1 MLNLFFPSHW
11 IFSVFNFPP
20 SPASLTL
27 LSTCLTPICPTRH
40 YFTWHCSPCWA
51 CYLQL
56 ILPKTG
62 FTSNLSHFN
71 ASTQLTTPINP
82 SILQS
87 SVYHQILFQATVGCI
102 QVFFVPIFLILGF
115 WVLWFGFFTLASQF
129 CPFCVY
135 SLLFLGSVGQMSREH
150 EKHGHWCLLT
160 CSFFLTWKSVL
171 EIHEQLLTSFLG
183 VWKVDKL

>member
-1 MLNLFFPSHW
+1 MFNLFFPSHW

-27 LSTCLTPICPTRH
+27 LSTCLTPICPTKR
-40 YFTWHCSPCWA
+40 YFTWHCRPCWA

-87 SVYHQILFQATVGCI
+87 SVYHQILFKATVGCI
-102 QVFFVPIFLILGF
+102 QVFF
-115 WVLWFGFFTLASQF
+115 
-129 CPFCVY
+129 CPNL
-135 SLLFLGSVGQMSREH
+135 SHPGFLGSLI
-150 EKHGHWCLLT
+150 W
-160 CSFFLTWKSVL
+160 FFYSCITVL
-171 EIHEQLLTSFLG
+171 SFLCLFPAIS
-183 VWKVDKL
+183 WKCRTDVKRTWEAWALVSLDMFLFPDMKKCLGNTRTVTYKFSRSMKGR